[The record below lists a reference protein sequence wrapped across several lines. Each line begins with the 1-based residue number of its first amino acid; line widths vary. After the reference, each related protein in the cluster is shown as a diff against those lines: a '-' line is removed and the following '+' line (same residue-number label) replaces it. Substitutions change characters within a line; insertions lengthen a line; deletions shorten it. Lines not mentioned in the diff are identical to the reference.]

1 VVPGH
6 RMGSTASRW
15 LGRRREF
22 LAVLALLVLGS
33 TILAAAEDQYST
45 ASARPAAPQQRTAP
59 GQPSLPP
66 RSSTP
71 PCTRYAAAWGN
82 DSTQGS
88 FRRPYR
94 TISTL
99 LSRLAPGQTGCLR
112 AGLYVENVRVTRG
125 GRPGKPITLT
135 SAPRARA
142 TIRGKFV
149 IAEGADD
156 VVVTNL
162 NIDGRNTVGAT
173 ATPIVNGDRSMWLGN
188 DVTSHHTM
196 ICFVIGSAHGR
207 GVAHGTVIARN
218 RIHNCGRLPVTN
230 HDHGIYVEA
239 AVGTVIRDNYI
250 YGNADRG
257 VQLYPN
263 SQDTVVVHN
272 VIDGNGEGVIFG
284 GDGGYA
290 SSGNSVVANI
300 ISNSTIRA
308 NVESSWPDGGPVGV
322 RNVVSLN
329 CLWNGRAGNIDAS
342 AGGFVAHS
350 NIEADPLY
358 VDSSA
363 GDFRLRKHSRCRGKG
378 PR

>member
-1 VVPGH
+1 
-6 RMGSTASRW
+6 MGSTASRW
-15 LGRRREF
+15 LGRVPEF
-22 LAVLALLVLGS
+22 FAVLALLVLGS
-33 TILAAAEDQYST
+33 TILTAAEGQSST
-45 ASARPAAPQQRTAP
+45 ASDARSAAPQQRTLD
-59 GQPSLPP
+59 QPSFPP
-66 RSSTP
+66 RSSTA

-82 DSTQGS
+82 DGS
-88 FRRPYR
+88 PGSPKRPYR
-94 TISTL
+94 TIAKL

-112 AGLYVENVRVTRG
+112 AGLYVENVTVTRG

-149 IAEGADD
+149 VAEGADD
-156 VVVTNL
+156 VVVANL

-196 ICFVIGSAHGR
+196 ICFVIGSTHGR
-207 GVAHGTVIARN
+207 GVAHRTVIARN
-218 RIHNCGRLPVTN
+218 RIHNCGRLPATN
-230 HDHGIYVEA
+230 HDHGIYIEA
-239 AVGTVIRDNYI
+239 AVGTVNRDNYI

-257 VQLYPN
+257 VQLFPN
-263 SQDTVVVHN
+263 AQDTVVAHN

-284 GDGGYA
+284 GDGRYA

-308 NVESSWPDGGPVGV
+308 NVESSWADGGPVGV

-329 CLWNGRAGNIDAS
+329 CLWNGRAGNIDTT
-342 AGGFVAHS
+342 AGGFVSHA
-350 NIEADPLY
+350 NVETDPLY
-358 VDSSA
+358 VNRLA

>member
-1 VVPGH
+1 
-6 RMGSTASRW
+6 M
-15 LGRRREF
+15 GRRREF

-33 TILAAAEDQYST
+33 TILAAAEGQSST
-45 ASARPAAPQQRTAP
+45 AKDAHPAAPQQRTAR

-66 RSSTP
+66 RSSIP
-71 PCTRYAAAWGN
+71 PCTRYAAAWGS
-82 DSTQGS
+82 DGSQGS
-88 FRRPYR
+88 FKRPYR
-94 TISTL
+94 TISKL

-112 AGLYVENVRVTRG
+112 AGLYVENVTLTRG
-125 GRPGKPITLT
+125 GRPGNPITLT

-149 IAEGADD
+149 IADGADD
-156 VVVTNL
+156 IVVTNL

-218 RIHNCGRLPVTN
+218 RIHNCGRLPATN

-263 SQDTVVVHN
+263 SQNTVVSHN
-272 VIDGNGEGVIFG
+272 VIDGNGEGVIFS

-308 NVESSWPDGGPVGV
+308 NVESSWSGGGPVGV
-322 RNVVSLN
+322 GNVVARN
-329 CLWNGRAGNIDAS
+329 CLWNGRGGNIDAS
-342 AGGFVAHS
+342 AGGFVAHG

-358 VDSSA
+358 VGRFS
-363 GDFRLRKHSRCRGKG
+363 GDFRLRKHSPCRGKG